1 MLEKLKKTK
10 KVVIVDGGFSFKR
23 KAEQNCLNRQDRMDD
38 PELNSFKS
46 RARLRQET
54 FNRRLNHSD
63 ALSNTLRH
71 KSDKYKA
78 VFEAVIAIV
87 QTQTNNGSPSLG
99 ALRGSAERRF
109 VDKTAARPIKHLRD
123 AAVRHSGI
131 TNLLRWWTQLDR
143 TDAIVDE
150 AAGLNEAEDMGG
162 AEEGMETSV

>member
-1 MLEKLKKTK
+1 MLDKLMKTK
-10 KVVIVDGGFSFKR
+10 KLVIVDGGFSFKK

-78 VFEAVIAIV
+78 VFEAVIVMV
-87 QTQTNNGSPSLG
+87 QTQTDNGSLSLR
-99 ALRGSAERRF
+99 ALRGSATKTIRGQDRSPTHQTAMRCSGETFRHHKPFTVVDPIGPNRHYCRRSSW
-109 VDKTAARPIKHLRD
+109 L
-123 AAVRHSGI
+123 
-131 TNLLRWWTQLDR
+131 
-143 TDAIVDE
+143 E
-150 AAGLNEAEDMGG
+150 
-162 AEEGMETSV
+162 